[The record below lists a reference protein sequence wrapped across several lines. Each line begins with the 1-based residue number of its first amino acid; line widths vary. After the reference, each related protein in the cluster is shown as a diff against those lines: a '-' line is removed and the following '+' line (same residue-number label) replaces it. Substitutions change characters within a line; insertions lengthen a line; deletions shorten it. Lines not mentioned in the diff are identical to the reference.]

1 MHARKLWALLGT
13 WSALSVATSA
23 VAAAVARPEPQAAG
37 DRAASTD
44 AQGHRAR
51 LPSAGA
57 GPLAAA
63 RGAGTWSAL
72 GPPGGDMTDAAFSP
86 TVAGLALAA
95 AVPGGSFGGS
105 LYRST
110 DGGATW
116 APVPAMAGL
125 STYDVEFAASGD
137 AYLAT
142 QDSVWT
148 SDDGGL
154 TWTLLDLGIGLNDQV
169 LDVALDASDPLVL
182 WAGVADASGAQT
194 TLVLRSPDGGATWEN
209 RTPSLA
215 APISCNAIAIRP
227 GSPDTVVAVFGGA
240 FGGGEVWVT
249 TNGGTSWE
257 NRSAGLPA
265 NPMRVAV
272 FAGTRL
278 LVGGGQ
284 RFGSQNVGLYAS
296 DDLGVGWT
304 PLHDGTWPLRV
315 VSDVAVDP
323 ADADVLLVATDGAG
337 VNRTTDGGASWEI
350 GIGGTA
356 GLAAQSLR
364 FRPASSTDLLLGATS
379 LGVYRSLDGGTSFAP
394 SAAGISELDL
404 YAVHVSPADPLQVA
418 VAFQGLNNGGVFSS
432 ADGGA
437 TWLLEPVP
445 PTRYSNVRFSPD
457 GTLYAVSSG
466 PSSIAQEGLYRREPG
481 GSWSGLGPFQ
491 GSLYESD
498 LKALRFSGDDPGLI
512 LMGGADFGVAGF
524 EVAIWR
530 SPDAGANWT
539 KVHEGVENDF
549 VLDLEIVADGQDLTM
564 VASYDGFTAPQEGGV
579 LRSTDGGFNWAP
591 AVAGLP
597 GFLRLPRVCTPHGAS
612 QGLVLSGWLS
622 FSTSGLFRSA
632 DGGATWSPTG
642 WTGDTVADVACD
654 PRVGGYLYIATGG
667 SERVEVSSDGG
678 ESFSPYGSGLEAAR
692 TPRELA
698 LGSGPSPSLLL
709 ATAAGSWL
717 TAALPGLFADGF
729 ESGDT
734 SAWSATV
741 P

>member
-13 WSALSVATSA
+13 WGALSAAPSA
-23 VAAAVARPEPQAAG
+23 GAAAVARPEPQAAG

-44 AQGHRAR
+44 AQGHRAL
-51 LPSAGA
+51 LPSPDA

-95 AVPGGSFGGS
+95 VVPAGS

-116 APVPAMAGL
+116 SLVPAMAGRWVFDL
-125 STYDVEFAASGD
+125 EFAASGQVY
-137 AYLAT
+137 AGT

-148 SDDGGL
+148 SQDGGVV
-154 TWTLLDLGIGLNDQV
+154 WTQLDLGIGADILV
-169 LDVALDASDPLVL
+169 LDVALDPADPLVL
-182 WAGVADASGAQT
+182 WAGVADGFGSQT
-194 TLVLRSPDGGATWEN
+194 MLVLRSPDGGASWEN
-209 RTPSLA
+209 RTPPLA
-215 APISCNAIAIRP
+215 APISCQSITVRP
-227 GSPDTVVAVFGGA
+227 GAPDTVVAAFGGS

-265 NPMRVAV
+265 NPMRATV

-278 LVGGGQ
+278 LVAGGQ
-284 RFGSQNVGLYAS
+284 LFGSQNVGLYAS

-323 ADADVLLVATDGAG
+323 ADPDVLLVATDGAG
-337 VNRTTDGGASWEI
+337 VNRTTDGGTTWEI
-350 GIGGTA
+350 GVGGTA

-364 FRPASSTDLLLGATS
+364 FRPSSSTDLLLGATS
-379 LGVYRSLDGGTSFAP
+379 LGVYRSLDGGTNFAP
-394 SAAGISELDL
+394 SSAGISELDL
-404 YAVHVSPADPLQVA
+404 YAIHVSPADPLRLA
-418 VAFQGLNNGGVFSS
+418 IAFQGLNNGGVFSS

-445 PTRYSNVRFSPD
+445 PTRYSNVRFAPD

-466 PSSIAQEGLYRREPG
+466 PSSVAPEGLYRREPG
-481 GSWSGLGPFQ
+481 GSWTGLGPNQ

-498 LKALRFSGDDPGLI
+498 LKALRFGADDPGLI
-512 LMGGADFGVAGF
+512 LMGGSDFGVAGW
-524 EVAIWR
+524 EVTIWR
-530 SPDAGANWT
+530 SPDSGVTWV
-539 KVHEGVENDF
+539 KEHEGAENDF
-549 VLDLEIVADGQDLTM
+549 VLDLEIVADGQDQTM

-579 LRSTDGGFNWAP
+579 LRSIDGGLSWAP
-591 AVAGLP
+591 ALAGLP
-597 GFLRLPRVCTPHGAS
+597 AYLRMPRVCVPRGDP

-622 FSTSGLFRSA
+622 FSTGGLFRSG
-632 DGGATWSPTG
+632 DGGATWTATG
-642 WTGDTVADVACD
+642 WTGDPVMDVACD
-654 PRVGGYLYIATGG
+654 PRAGHYLYIATEGA
-667 SERVEVSSDGG
+667 ERAELSLDGG
-678 ESFSPYGSGLEAAR
+678 ASFSPFGAGLEAAR
-692 TPRELA
+692 APRELA
-698 LGSGPSPSLLL
+698 VGPGTSPGVVLASGSGSYVTE
-709 ATAAGSWL
+709 AV
-717 TAALPGLFADGF
+717 PGLFADGF